1 MTVIDLFAGPGGWD
15 VAARRL
21 GLDPIGL
28 EWDDAAC
35 ATRRAAGLRTMQCDI
50 AEVDFRSGYEG
61 MVLDGL
67 IASPPCQGFSM
78 AGKGKGRQDTD
89 QIIAAAHELAMGHD
103 TRKQREWAD
112 PRTPLVLE
120 PIRWAAQFRPRWI
133 ALEQVPAVLPL
144 WSEFAQILG
153 TWGYSATCGLL
164 HAEQHGVPQT
174 RKRAFLVAR
183 RDADARLPEPTHS
196 KYHSRSPERLDEGVL
211 PWVSMAEALGWG
223 MTERPSMTVT
233 GGGGSTG
240 GAEPFG
246 NGARKGMK
254 REVEAGRYLVSNARA
269 NATARFVG
277 AGAPTITAGHDSG
290 DRHWAYD
297 RPAPTVVGTRRS
309 AKGMLIGRQL
319 PPGEDRSV
327 GGWSDVAAAPSKTT
341 GTGVRVTVEEAA
353 CLQSFPA
360 DHPWQGSRTKQF
372 EQVGNAV
379 PPLLAEAVL
388 RGLLS

>member
-21 GLDPIGL
+21 GIDPIGL

-78 AGKGKGRQDTD
+78 AGKGKGREDTD
-89 QIIAAAHELAMGHD
+89 QIVAAAHELAMGHD
-103 TRKQREWAD
+103 TRKKREWAD
-112 PRTPLVLE
+112 PRSPLVLE

-144 WSEFAQILG
+144 WSQFAQILG
-153 TWGYSATCGLL
+153 TWGYSATCGLVY
-164 HAEQHGVPQT
+164 AEQHGVPQT
-174 RKRAFLVAR
+174 RKRAILVASR
-183 RDADARLPEPTHS
+183 VGAAALPTPTHS
-196 KYHSRSPERLDEGVL
+196 KYHPRNPGKLDLGVS
-211 PWVSMAEALGWG
+211 PWVSMAEALGWDA
-223 MTERPSMTVT
+223 VD
-233 GGGGSTG
+233 
-240 GAEPFG
+240 
-246 NGARKGMK
+246 
-254 REVEAGRYLVSNARA
+254 RYLVSNARA
-269 NATARFVG
+269 NASVRSVD
-277 AGAPTITAGHDSG
+277 APASTITAGHDSG

-297 RPAPTVVGTRRS
+297 RPSPTVVGTRRS
-309 AKGMLIGRQL
+309 ARGMLIGRQL
-319 PPGEDRSV
+319 PAGEDRSV
-327 GGWSDVAAAPSKTT
+327 GGWSDVSTAPAKS
-341 GTGVRVTVEEAA
+341 GSGVRVTVEEAA
-353 CLQSFPA
+353 TLQSFPA

-379 PPLLAEAVL
+379 PPLLAESIL
-388 RGLLS
+388 REVAE